1 LPVEGSEYV
10 TDVLTNKLEDH
21 FGATWSFEPDPIKAA
36 RIIIDRI
43 DQKRADLG
51 LPPPMYDVPYQ
62 PKTEGTAP
70 TSHVAAAGEVM
81 ATAGSCPGTGPQ
93 IED

>member
-1 LPVEGSEYV
+1 V
-10 TDVLTNKLEDH
+10 TDFLTEKLEDH

-36 RIIIDRI
+36 HIIIDRI

-51 LPPPMYDVPYQ
+51 LPGPMYDVPYA
-62 PKTEGTAP
+62 PKTEGSAP
-70 TSHVAAAGEVM
+70 TSHVAAAGEALAAV
-81 ATAGSCPGTGPQ
+81 GSCPGVTR